1 MKRLRFECVIPEQNK
16 SAFYELATGRD
27 LFGFVLLRCFGR
39 IGGRGR
45 CLKTR
50 FATETAML
58 AARDSLQEKR
68 LKRGYI
74 PV

>member
-1 MKRLRFECVIPEQNK
+1 MKKLRFECVIPERNK
-16 SAFYELATGRD
+16 SAFYEIIAGHD
-27 LFGFVLLRCFGR
+27 LFGLVLIRCFGR

-50 FATETAML
+50 CANTDEML
-58 AARDSLQEKR
+58 AECERLQARR